1 MPENIEKKEPLPEEE
16 GQVIELD
23 DAEEK
28 EEKEDVQPES
38 NENRPAV
45 EVKKE
50 EEKEED
56 DLSDYSASV
65 KKRIAK
71 LTKKFRDEEEQRL
84 AAVEF
89 AESVKKQNDALKAK
103 LNKLDTT
110 YVGEF
115 DTREQSQAVAAKEAY
130 RKAYEAG
137 DADAMYEAQQAIS
150 KIALEEARLNQLKQ
164 EREEEAKKAEAN
176 GAAPAPAQPAP
187 TAPPPPKPDPRAE
200 EWASKNEWFGQD
212 QTMTYAAFGIHKTLI
227 EEEGID
233 PNTEEY
239 YTELDNRIK
248 TEFPHKFGETKKS
261 SGPRVASAGATASKS
276 ASQKGRRTVKLT
288 PSQIAIAKRLNVPL
302 EEYAKYVK
310 E

>member
-1 MPENIEKKEPLPEEE
+1 MQENIEKIDPQEEE

-28 EEKEDVQPES
+28 EKEEDVQPES

-45 EVKKE
+45 EVKK
-50 EEKEED
+50 KEEDD

-65 KKRIAK
+65 KKRISK

-84 AAVEF
+84 AAIEF
-89 AESVKKQNDALKAK
+89 AESVKKQNDELKAK
-103 LNKLDTT
+103 LDKLDNT

-115 DTREQSQAVAAKEAY
+115 DTRVQSQAAAAKEAY

-137 DADAMYEAQQAIS
+137 DADAMYEAQQTIS
-150 KIALEEARLNQLKQ
+150 RIALEEARLNQLKEQ
-164 EREEEAKKAEAN
+164 REEQAKKAEVNEAT
-176 GAAPAPAQPAP
+176 PVPAQPSA
-187 TAPPPPKPDPRAE
+187 TPPPPKPDPRAE
-200 EWASKNEWFGQD
+200 EWATQNEWFGQD
-212 QTMTYAAFGIHKTLI
+212 QTMTYAAFGIHKSLI
-227 EEEGID
+227 EEDGLD

-239 YTELDNRIK
+239 YTELDNRIRS
-248 TEFPHKFGETKKS
+248 EFPHKFGETKKS
-261 SGPRVASAGATASKS
+261 SGPRVASAGATASKTVS
-276 ASQKGRRTVKLT
+276 PKGRRTVKLT

>member
-89 AESVKKQNDALKAK
+89 AESVKKQNDELKAK

-115 DTREQSQAVAAKEAY
+115 DTRVQSQAVAAKEAY

-164 EREEEAKKAEAN
+164 EREEEAKNAEAN

>member
-89 AESVKKQNDALKAK
+89 AESVKKQNDELKAK

-115 DTREQSQAVAAKEAY
+115 DTRVQSQAVAAKEAY

-164 EREEEAKKAEAN
+164 EREEEAKKVEAN
-176 GAAPAPAQPAP
+176 GAAPAPAQPTP
-187 TAPPPPKPDPRAE
+187 APPPPKPDPRAE

>member
-1 MPENIEKKEPLPEEE
+1 MQENIEKTEPLEEE
-16 GQVIELD
+16 GQVIEID

-28 EEKEDVQPES
+28 VEEKVEVEETQPES

-50 EEKEED
+50 ED
-56 DLSDYSASV
+56 DLSDYSDTV

-71 LTKKFRDEEEQRL
+71 LTKKFRDEEKQR
-84 AAVEF
+84 AAALEF
-89 AESVKKQNDALKAK
+89 AESVKKQNDELKAK
-103 LNKLDTT
+103 LDKLDTT

-115 DTREQSQAVAAKEAY
+115 DTRVQSQAAAAKEAY

-137 DADAMYEAQQAIS
+137 DADAMYEAQQTIS
-150 KIALEEARLNQLKQ
+150 RIALEEARLQQIKQ
-164 EREEEAKKAEAN
+164 QREEQAKAAEVN
-176 GAAPAPAQPAP
+176 GSSPPQQPAP
-187 TAPPPPKPDPRAE
+187 TSPPPKPDPRAE
-200 EWASKNEWFGQD
+200 EWAQKNEWFGQD
-212 QTMTYAAFGIHKTLI
+212 QTMTYAAFGIHKSLI
-227 EEEGID
+227 EEEGLD

-239 YTELDNRIK
+239 YTELDTRIK

-276 ASQKGRRTVKLT
+276 VSPKGRRTVKLT

>member
-23 DAEEK
+23 DA

-89 AESVKKQNDALKAK
+89 AESVKKQNDELKAK

-115 DTREQSQAVAAKEAY
+115 DTRVQSQAVAAKEAY

-164 EREEEAKKAEAN
+164 EREEEAKKVEAN
-176 GAAPAPAQPAP
+176 GAAPAPAQPTP
-187 TAPPPPKPDPRAE
+187 APPPPKPDPRAE

-261 SGPRVASAGATASKS
+261 SGPRVASAGAPASKS

>member
-89 AESVKKQNDALKAK
+89 AESVKKQNDELKAK

-115 DTREQSQAVAAKEAY
+115 DTRVQSQAVAAKEAY

-164 EREEEAKKAEAN
+164 EREEEAKKVEAN